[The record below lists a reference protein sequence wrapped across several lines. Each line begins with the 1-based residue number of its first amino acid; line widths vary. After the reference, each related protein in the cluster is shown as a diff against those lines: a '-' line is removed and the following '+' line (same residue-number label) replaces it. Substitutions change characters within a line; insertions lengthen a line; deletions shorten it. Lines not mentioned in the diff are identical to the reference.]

1 MASERDFP
9 NVPQDLQQFLLEL
22 QVQERIR
29 DLQGR
34 YWRECGGASRRELV
48 LLREAY
54 LTGLADGLEEAG
66 AEDWSG
72 LPDIKP
78 EPEKRKLIM
87 DKTLQ
92 AVLSEY
98 QAVDHAMDRLIGLVG
113 KAMQDYPEKVEYRK
127 RLNEIL
133 YELNRKVSESR
144 GRYRDG
150 PT

>member
-1 MASERDFP
+1 MASEQDFP
-9 NVPQDLQQFLLEL
+9 NLPQDLRQFLLEL
-22 QVQERIR
+22 QLQERIR

-34 YWRECGGASRRELV
+34 YWRECGEASSREMV
-48 LLREAY
+48 HLREAY

-66 AEDWSG
+66 AEDCSG
-72 LPDIKP
+72 LLDIKL
-78 EPEKRKLIM
+78 EPEKRKLIV

-92 AVLSEY
+92 ALLSEY
-98 QAVDHAMDRLIGLVG
+98 QAVDRAMDRLIGLVG
-113 KAMQDYPEKVEYRK
+113 KAMQDFPEKAEYRK

-150 PT
+150 Q